1 MKIVWDE
8 PKRLGNLAKHGLDFA
23 SLDEGFFAEAAI
35 FPAKQARWIAIGRLA
50 DGSIAVVFATL
61 GTEAISIISMRPANR
76 TERRL
81 IE

>member
-8 PKRLGNLAKHGLDFA
+8 PKRISNLAKHDLDFA
-23 SLDEGFFAEAAI
+23 TVDEGFFAEAAI
-35 FPAKQARWIAIGRLA
+35 LPAKQGRWLAIGRLA

-61 GTEAISIISMRPANR
+61 GTEAISIVSMRRANR
-76 TERRL
+76 AERRL